1 MNGWGGNVMKLTTM
15 SYKAFSGV
23 LILFSRTAASRR
35 FVALS
40 VTVLGIPRGKLCKK
54 KRLWLPQGTDQ
65 EQGLKCWIFL
75 GPGISKNSC
84 NPDFNIIFPRKL
96 LPTGTKCFCE
106 SIEFYDDKKTDKENQ
121 L

>member
-1 MNGWGGNVMKLTTM
+1 MKLTTM

-23 LILFSRTAASRR
+23 LILFSRTVASHR

-65 EQGLKCWIFL
+65 EQGLKGLIFA
-75 GPGISKNSC
+75 GSRN
-84 NPDFNIIFPRKL
+84 FQEL
-96 LPTGTKCFCE
+96 L
-106 SIEFYDDKKTDKENQ
+106 
-121 L
+121 